1 MNVKVVSGQ
10 NISAYKINFK
20 ELKFYIIIDL

>member
-10 NISAYKINFK
+10 NILAYKINFK